1 MQSPA
6 FNKYRAQ
13 SVERRYERKMNAI
26 MDGANCKP
34 DPLTS
39 AERREVLLKTV
50 KRRLLLQI
58 RTSTDVGWCTITTAD
73 AGTDT
78 DSDNNQRRKLRS
90 MWYDGFSAMYPD
102 GTEWRLKHD
111 YF

>member
-13 SVERRYERKMNAI
+13 QVERRYERKTNAI
-26 MDGANCKP
+26 MDGANVKP
-34 DPLTS
+34 SNLTPS
-39 AERREVLLKTV
+39 EQAQVAKMAA

-58 RTSTDVGWCTITTAD
+58 RTSTDVEWCTITTAD

>member
-1 MQSPA
+1 MQSSA

-13 SVERRYERKMNAI
+13 QIERRHERKTNAI
-26 MDGANCKP
+26 MDGANAKRST
-34 DPLTS
+34 LTPS
-39 AERREVLLKTV
+39 EQAQVAKLTV

-58 RTSTDVGWCTITTAD
+58 RTSTDVVWYTITIAD

-90 MWYDGFSAMYPD
+90 MWYDGYSAMYPA